1 MQPFMGL
8 LGSLILAN
16 VAAWAWALVAF
27 HDQPVLL
34 GTALLAWSLGLR
46 HAVDADH
53 IAAIDNVTRKLMQAG
68 RRSVTVGLFFALGH
82 SAVVALVVAG
92 LAVATPLLGGRLES
106 FREIGG
112 LVGTLASALF
122 LFAIAIVNLVILRS
136 LWRIFRRVRAGGRY
150 AEEDLDAVLRD
161 GGFLVR
167 LCRPLFGLI
176 TRPWH
181 MLLLGFLFGLGFDTA
196 TEVALLGLAA
206 SQSAHGLPLWSVLV
220 FPALFA
226 AGMSLVDT
234 ADGALMAGA
243 YGWAFVKPVRKLYY
257 NLTITSVSVVV
268 AVAVGSIEVFG
279 LLRER
284 LGSSGAFWDTIT
296 RLNDNADSLGF
307 AIIGVF
313 VSIWIGAIAFYRYQA
328 PGRGRRRCGLTAKER
343 TTCSASPFRSTT
355 TSWPRSTAT

>member
-8 LGSLILAN
+8 FGSLILAN
-16 VAAWAWALVAF
+16 VAAWAWAFALF

-68 RRSVTVGLFFALGH
+68 RPSITVGLFFALGH

-92 LAVATPLLGGRLES
+92 LAVATPLLGERFGA
-106 FREIGG
+106 FKEIGG

-122 LFAIAIVNLVILRS
+122 LFAIATVNLIILRS

-150 AEEDLDAVLRD
+150 VDEDLDAVLR
-161 GGFLVR
+161 GSGFLVR
-167 LCRPLFGLI
+167 LCRPLFALI

-181 MLLLGFLFGLGFDTA
+181 MLPLGFLFGLGFDTA

-206 SQSAHGLPLWSVLV
+206 SQSSHGLPLSSVLV

-226 AGMSLVDT
+226 AGMALIDT

-243 YGWAFVKPVRKLYY
+243 YGWAFEKPIRRLYY
-257 NLTITSVSVVV
+257 NLTITTASV
-268 AVAVGSIEVFG
+268 AVAVVVGSIEVLG
-279 LLRER
+279 LLGER
-284 LGSSGAFWDTIT
+284 LGPSGAFWDTIV
-296 RLNDNADSLGF
+296 RLNDNADGLGF
-307 AIIGVF
+307 AIIGLF
-313 VSIWIGAIAFYRYQA
+313 ISIWIGAVAFYRY
-328 PGRGRRRCGLTAKER
+328 RRRSEVEA
-343 TTCSASPFRSTT
+343 A
-355 TSWPRSTAT
+355 AD

>member
-27 HDQPVLL
+27 QDQPVLL

-92 LAVATPLLGGRLES
+92 LAAATPLLGEHLEA

-112 LVGTLASALF
+112 LIGTATSALF
-122 LFAIAIVNLVILRS
+122 LFAIAVVNLIILKS
-136 LWRIFRRVRAGGRY
+136 LWRVFRRVRAGGRY
-150 AEEDLDAVLRD
+150 AEEDLDAVLR
-161 GGFLVR
+161 GSGFLVR

-176 TRPWH
+176 TRSWH

-206 SQSAHGLPLWSVLV
+206 SQAAHGLPFWSILV

-243 YGWAFVKPVRKLYY
+243 YGWAFVKPIRKLYY
-257 NLTITSVSVVV
+257 NLTITFVSVVV
-268 AVAVGSIEVFG
+268 ALVVGSIEVLG
-279 LLRER
+279 LFSQR
-284 LGSSGAFWDTIT
+284 LGPSGAFWDTIAT
-296 RLNDNADSLGF
+296 LNDNADGLGF
-307 AIIGVF
+307 VIIGIF
-313 VSIWIGAIAFYRYQA
+313 ISIWIGAFVFYRY
-328 PGRGRRRCGLTAKER
+328 RRQGEVDA
-343 TTCSASPFRSTT
+343 A
-355 TSWPRSTAT
+355 AD

>member
-27 HDQPVLL
+27 HDRPVLL

-82 SAVVALVVAG
+82 SAVVALVAAG
-92 LAVATPLLGGRLES
+92 LAAATPLLGGRLEA
-106 FREIGG
+106 FKEIGG

-167 LCRPLFGLI
+167 LCRPLFSLI

-206 SQSAHGLPLWSVLV
+206 SQAAHGLPLWSVLV

-234 ADGALMAGA
+234 ADGALMASA

-257 NLTITSVSVVV
+257 NLTITSISVVV
-268 AVAVGSIEVFG
+268 AVAVGSIEVLG
-279 LLRER
+279 LLGER
-284 LGSSGAFWDTIT
+284 LGPSGAFWDTIA

-307 AIIGVF
+307 IIIGVF
-313 VSIWIGAIAFYRYQA
+313 VSIWIGAIAIYRT
-328 PGRGRRRCGLTAKER
+328 RRRDEIDA
-343 TTCSASPFRSTT
+343 A
-355 TSWPRSTAT
+355 AD

>member
-53 IAAIDNVTRKLMQAG
+53 IAAIDNVTRKLLQAG
-68 RRSVTVGLFFALGH
+68 RRSLTVGLFFALGH
-82 SAVVALVVAG
+82 SAVVVLVVAG
-92 LAVATPLLGGRLES
+92 LAIATPLLGERFAAFE
-106 FREIGG
+106 EIGG
-112 LVGTLASALF
+112 VIGTLASALF
-122 LFAIAIVNLVILRS
+122 LFAIAIVNLIILRS

-167 LCRPLFGLI
+167 LCRPLFRLI

-181 MLLLGFLFGLGFDTA
+181 MLVLGFLFGLGFDTA

-206 SQSAHGLPLWSVLV
+206 SQAAHGLPFGSVLV
-220 FPALFA
+220 LPALFA
-226 AGMSLVDT
+226 AGMALVDT

-257 NLTITSVSVVV
+257 NLVITSVSVVV
-268 AVAVGSIEVFG
+268 AVAIGSIEVLG
-279 LLRER
+279 LLGER
-284 LGSSGAFWDTIT
+284 LGPSGAFWDTIG

-307 AIIGVF
+307 FIIGVL
-313 VSIWIGAIAFYRYQA
+313 VSIWIGAVAFYRY
-328 PGRGRRRCGLTAKER
+328 RRRGEIDA
-343 TTCSASPFRSTT
+343 A
-355 TSWPRSTAT
+355 AD

>member
-16 VAAWAWALVAF
+16 VAAWAWALFVF

-53 IAAIDNVTRKLMQAG
+53 IAAIDNVTRKLMQSG

-92 LAVATPLLGGRLES
+92 LAAATPLLGGRLES

-122 LFAIAIVNLVILRS
+122 LFAIATVNLIILRS

-150 AEEDLDAVLRD
+150 VEEDLDAVLR
-161 GGFLVR
+161 GSGLLVR

-206 SQSAHGLPLWSVLV
+206 SQSAHGLPIWSVLV

-257 NLTITSVSVVV
+257 NLAITSASVVV
-268 AVAVGSIEVFG
+268 AVAVGSIEVLG
-279 LLRER
+279 LLDER
-284 LGSSGAFWDTIT
+284 LGPSGAFWDTIA

-307 AIIGVF
+307 VIIGVF
-313 VSIWIGAIAFYRYQA
+313 VSIWIGAIAFYRT
-328 PGRGRRRCGLTAKER
+328 RRRDEIDA
-343 TTCSASPFRSTT
+343 A
-355 TSWPRSTAT
+355 AD

>member
-1 MQPFMGL
+1 MQPFVGL

-53 IAAIDNVTRKLMQAG
+53 IAAIDNVTRKLMQSG

-206 SQSAHGLPLWSVLV
+206 SQSAHGLTLWSVLV

-313 VSIWIGAIAFYRYQA
+313 VSIWIGAIALYRS
-328 PGRGRRRCGLTAKER
+328 RRRDEAD
-343 TTCSASPFRSTT
+343 A
-355 TSWPRSTAT
+355 AAD